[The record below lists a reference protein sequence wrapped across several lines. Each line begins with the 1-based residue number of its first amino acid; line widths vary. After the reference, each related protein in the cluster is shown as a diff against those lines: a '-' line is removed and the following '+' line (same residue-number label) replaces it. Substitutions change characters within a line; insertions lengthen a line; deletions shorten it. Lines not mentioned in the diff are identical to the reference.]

1 MKTQQ
6 ALLLLAFTAVA
17 GCAGSN
23 SAVVVDPMPPGG
35 AWLDLSLTVTGP
47 AANDDKRKAC
57 MREARDAGVRLRA
70 NYVAMD
76 AFSNVLAGVPMTAT
90 SVSGRAFVCATAPS
104 PTDKPQSEG
113 PQI

>member
-1 MKTQQ
+1 MKLA
-6 ALLLLAFTAVA
+6 AL
-17 GCAGSN
+17 
-23 SAVVVDPMPPGG
+23 
-35 AWLDLSLTVTGP
+35 
-47 AANDDKRKAC
+47 
-57 MREARDAGVRLRA
+57 RLRA